1 MPTYSFLNNETNEIF
16 DSFMS
21 FSSRE
26 DYLKQNP
33 HIQSVVTS
41 ASIVSGVSITGK
53 IPDGFK
59 EVLSKVAESHKSSSV
74 ADKHGRKSSKEIK
87 TKQLVDKHIG

>member
-1 MPTYSFLNNETNEIF
+1 
-16 DSFMS
+16 MS
-21 FSSRE
+21 FSARE
-26 DYLKQNP
+26 EYLKQNS

-53 IPDGFK
+53 VPDGFK

-87 TKQLVDKHIG
+87 TKQLVDKHIS